1 MMSGRGSRPKI
12 ASGTVTEPTDWPSRV
27 VTFSSMS
34 RALLSRRRGA
44 FSGRRDGFFSSSR
57 SSRSFISQAELA
69 RLRGLFR
76 QRLLHR
82 VAHRDP
88 AALGA
93 RHCAL
98 DQNEPA
104 RHVGLH
110 DLEVERRHA
119 VDAEVAGHLL
129 VLEGLARVLAAAG
142 RAVRAVRDRHAVGGA
157 QAAEVPALHRPGE
170 ALADRGAGHVDELA
184 DDEMIRGDLGA
195 DRNHAVLA
203 HAELGDLA
211 LRLDL
216 GDREMPALG
225 LDHVL
230 DLAGAGTELEREVAV
245 LVLGAVGDDLT
256 IAVAQL

>member
-12 ASGTVTEPTDWPSRV
+12 ASGTVTEPTEWPARV

-34 RALLSRRRGA
+34 RALLTRRRGA

-57 SSRSFISQAELA
+57 SSRSFIGQAELA

-104 RHVGLH
+104 RDVGLH

-157 QAAEVPALHRPGE
+157 QAAEVPALHRARK
-170 ALADRGAGHVDELA
+170 ALADRGAGDVHILA
-184 DDEMIRGDLGA
+184 DDETIGGDLGT
-195 DRNHAVLA
+195 DRNELA
-203 HAELGDLA
+203 LLDAELGEFTLG
-211 LRLDL
+211 LDL
-216 GDREMPALG
+216 GGREMAALG
-225 LDHVL
+225 LAD
-230 DLAGAGTELEREVAV
+230 
-245 LVLGAVGDDLT
+245 
-256 IAVAQL
+256 